1 MFNLL
6 SNNSVQILKTCVGM
20 AMPSTEN
27 NWLRMP
33 MTMIL
38 LVVILIITVF
48 GFQQL
53 MNDDQKNYFS
63 SIPIQYLHVYDTHTP
78 LVQWMKNT
86 NSKWDT
92 SEGAYSESRRSLM
105 SYKNELGCYGGLIG
119 TELIN
124 DAIAGTEMFNHNS
137 TDNSTTLKKFFVDM
151 TRSQLQVAPSPQS
164 VCSCI
169 DHLSYFSY
177 FSEDASDPPVSTV
190 DPKIRTLLNT
200 VMTKLQADHPNS
212 DVLKYMTRGD
222 KKNDAIGLGYAGE
235 AFTHIV
241 ADTTWANYCPDKE
254 KEFMM
259 FKLCTKDEA
268 CEEQTEKCCKDKS
281 AKCTNTNDLKK
292 EKNRIAFV
300 ECMDKIV
307 AKSEPATK
315 WADELQSKE
324 HFAFKCRAIRDTE
337 ILQVCGRRAIP
348 ISYMETSRYINA
360 TAEIWNG
367 IICMLLYVL
376 YMTLRAQLD
385 RLYSTTVMDRNKS
398 SWFIKWQY
406 VLTLVLILL
415 VIIQQGFWYAHG
427 DWNHP
432 TGPSDASFWNNILF
446 GSVQLLFVIIVII
459 YCVGYV
465 YFQMNV
471 FTYTHEEGVAVN
483 FKGLETNWKLSVL
496 IFSQMI
502 IDVHLIIGFV
512 CLAKGLLLQMGVND
526 TYTVATAQG
535 IFLVIGL
542 IAHISNVIK
551 HIQYRCTMRP
561 EMQSIDFQI
570 VRNIEQAAL
579 SARILVAFFVLLGGY
594 SAWMLC
600 KVESASTGYLFS
612 FNSMQ
617 YLYLCLAFVLI
628 NVGIDF
634 WQELRAMIKIK
645 FRSSKETDDAQDM
658 NFAIYSDGSSF
669 KAAVV
674 CIYVFTLVLMR
685 YYVVTSHKERSEIIN
700 PVGS

>member
-1 MFNLL
+1 
-6 SNNSVQILKTCVGM
+6 
-20 AMPSTEN
+20 
-27 NWLRMP
+27 
-33 MTMIL
+33 
-38 LVVILIITVF
+38 
-48 GFQQL
+48 
-53 MNDDQKNYFS
+53 
-63 SIPIQYLHVYDTHTP
+63 
-78 LVQWMKNT
+78 
-86 NSKWDT
+86 
-92 SEGAYSESRRSLM
+92 
-105 SYKNELGCYGGLIG
+105 
-119 TELIN
+119 
-124 DAIAGTEMFNHNS
+124 
-137 TDNSTTLKKFFVDM
+137 
-151 TRSQLQVAPSPQS
+151 
-164 VCSCI
+164 
-169 DHLSYFSY
+169 
-177 FSEDASDPPVSTV
+177 
-190 DPKIRTLLNT
+190 
-200 VMTKLQADHPNS
+200 
-212 DVLKYMTRGD
+212 
-222 KKNDAIGLGYAGE
+222 
-235 AFTHIV
+235 
-241 ADTTWANYCPDKE
+241 
-254 KEFMM
+254 
-259 FKLCTKDEA
+259 
-268 CEEQTEKCCKDKS
+268 
-281 AKCTNTNDLKK
+281 
-292 EKNRIAFV
+292 
-300 ECMDKIV
+300 
-307 AKSEPATK
+307 
-315 WADELQSKE
+315 
-324 HFAFKCRAIRDTE
+324 
-337 ILQVCGRRAIP
+337 
-348 ISYMETSRYINA
+348 METSRYINA

-367 IICMLLYVL
+367 ITCMLLYVL

-385 RLYSTTVMDRNKS
+385 RLYSTTVMERDKN

-406 VLTLVLILL
+406 VLTFVLIVLVLIQQ
-415 VIIQQGFWYAHG
+415 IIWLSHG
-427 DWNHP
+427 DWKHP
-432 TGPSDASFWNNILF
+432 IDEISPWRPNILF
-446 GSVQLLFVIIVII
+446 FIVQGIFFFIVLY
-459 YCVGYV
+459 YCVGNV
-465 YFQMNV
+465 FRNMNV
-471 FTYTHEEGVAVN
+471 FTYSDEQGVAVN

-496 IFSQMI
+496 ILSQMI

-579 SARILVAFFVLLGGY
+579 SARILVTFFVLLGGY

-700 PVGS
+700 P